1 MREGILT
8 AIARGSRVPPALG
21 YSSQPKKRC
30 PHVEEKILSKLS
42 KYGTPIER
50 QPNRTLHEL
59 WSADEPPGAVLP

>member
-1 MREGILT
+1 
-8 AIARGSRVPPALG
+8 VPPA
-21 YSSQPKKRC
+21 
-30 PHVEEKILSKLS
+30 EEKILSKLS